1 MTMKTK
7 ESERLPLEMTEGKKK
22 NYAGSFVG
30 FMGAVRFFGTREG
43 HEHRWLREVRDEEKR
58 RSGRERE

>member
-30 FMGAVRFFGTREG
+30 FMGARYDFLALAKDTNIDGYA
-43 HEHRWLREVRDEEKR
+43 K
-58 RSGRERE
+58 

>member
-22 NYAGSFVG
+22 DDSPDHSSGLRARYDFLG
-30 FMGAVRFFGTREG
+30 FAKDTNIDGFTE
-43 HEHRWLREVRDEEKR
+43 
-58 RSGRERE
+58 